1 MAMNRPDSYPPMR
14 AFSPGGLSLPVS
26 YVGQNFYD
34 RLLVNDYMAMNNV
47 RLAGGLIGLCCPA
60 SQSGDNPP
68 WVIMPPGGRRF
79 QTINNINVATAT
91 ENVEIPVASF
101 QVPTGYDG
109 VLVSH
114 FNICQTQMQLSEASG
129 DVTWRIKINRR
140 YVPDYGNITTTLGSL
155 QGPATLY
162 RGGVRLYSQQTV
174 TYTVTLATGAI
185 AALGTGRIIC
195 GLFGWWYPQT

>member
-1 MAMNRPDSYPPMR
+1 MARPDVYPPMR
-14 AFSPGGLSLPVS
+14 AFSPGGMLPLPVS
-26 YVGQNFYD
+26 YVGLNFYD
-34 RLLVNDYMAMNNV
+34 KLLVQDYLGMDHI
-47 RLAGGLIGLCCPA
+47 RRAGGLIGLCCPA

-91 ENVEIPVASF
+91 EDVEIEVASF
-101 QVPTGYDG
+101 RVPSGYDG

-129 DVTWRIKINRR
+129 DVTWRIRINRR
-140 YVPDYGNITTTLGSL
+140 YVPDYGNINTTLGSL

-174 TYTVTLATGAI
+174 SYMARLAVGAKM
-185 AALGTGRIIC
+185 ALGTGRIIC